1 MRDLSLIMCYDHSY
15 LSELRQKYEKRKD
28 TTLHFVGYDHDMGT
42 AISHKTRI
50 LRKIFIDKKDPV
62 QVARETD
69 HSPDAVG
76 KYCQEFNKVKWCVEN
91 GMGKEEM
98 RIVTGMKAHLIA
110 EYLKI
115 IEEHNAPPPSL
126 GYWPNGTT

>member
-1 MRDLSLIMCYDHSY
+1 MLTEAHEQGGLLSMRDLSLIMCYDHSY

-50 LRKIFIDKKDPV
+50 LRKIFVDKKDPV

-69 HSPDAVG
+69 HSP
-76 KYCQEFNKVKWCVEN
+76 EN

-98 RIVTGMKAHLIA
+98 RIVTGMKAHLIS

>member
-15 LSELRQKYEKRKD
+15 LSELRLKYEKRKD

-42 AISHKTRI
+42 AISHKTMI
-50 LRKIFIDKKDPV
+50 LRKIFLDKKDPV

-69 HSPDAVG
+69 HSPEAVE
-76 KYCQEFNKVKWCVEN
+76 KYCVGFNKVKWCVEN
-91 GMGKEEM
+91 GMGKEEI
-98 RIVTGMKAHLIA
+98 RIVTGMKAHLID

-115 IEEHNAPPPSL
+115 MEEHKAALPP
-126 GYWPNGTT
+126 